1 LVAQAALASGGV
13 PTDEEPNMR
22 QGSPALLVG
31 VLVTVLALLAGMAVL
46 WSLDDAAPAANVPAP
61 SATRPPL
68 DPATLQQLV
77 DGVVEA
83 GAPGAVALVRAGQG
97 TWQGASGLGDLGAKR
112 RAWAGDR
119 FRIGSVTKSFVATV
133 VLQLVAEGSL
143 GLDDRL
149 QQWLPGA
156 VPDSQHITIRQLLN
170 HTSGLSDYTDDLL
183 GPLRVKPTRQAYQ
196 QMAARRFTPR
206 ALVAMAA
213 RHRPLFPPG
222 TRFSYSNTNYILLGL
237 VVERVTGD
245 RLAGQ
250 LHRRILAPLGLA
262 DTELPGSQ
270 WRLHGRHLH
279 GYAPP
284 NRAWLP
290 SDGPAGLV
298 DVTQSNP
305 SWVWAAGAMISS
317 AADLAHFYQAL
328 LGGRLLGP
336 ELLTAM
342 QTTADASA
350 VFGPGAGYGL
360 GLIRLPLGCGGQVWG
375 HGGEIAGYATVAFSS
390 RDAARQLVLMD
401 NLLPAPGG
409 EIQSA
414 VNNALG
420 QGLSC

>member
-1 LVAQAALASGGV
+1 
-13 PTDEEPNMR
+13 
-22 QGSPALLVG
+22 
-31 VLVTVLALLAGMAVL
+31 
-46 WSLDDAAPAANVPAP
+46 
-61 SATRPPL
+61 
-68 DPATLQQLV
+68 
-77 DGVVEA
+77 
-83 GAPGAVALVRAGQG
+83 
-97 TWQGASGLGDLGAKR
+97 
-112 RAWAGDR
+112 
-119 FRIGSVTKSFVATV
+119 VTKSFVATV
-133 VLQLVAEGSL
+133 VLQLVAEGRL
-143 GLDDRL
+143 RLDDRL

-156 VPDSQHITIRQLLN
+156 VPDGQHITIRQLLN
-170 HTSGLSDYTDDLL
+170 HTSGLADYTDDLL
-183 GPLRVKPTRQAYQ
+183 GPLRAKPTRQAYQ
-196 QMAARRFTPR
+196 QMADRRFTPQ

-222 TRFSYSNTNYILLGL
+222 TQFSYSNTNYILLGL

-290 SDGPAGLV
+290 SDGPAGLF

-317 AADLAHFYQAL
+317 AADLARFYQAL
-328 LGGRLLGP
+328 LSGRLLGP

-342 QTTADASA
+342 QTTVDASE

-375 HGGEIAGYATVAFSS
+375 HGGEIAGYATVAFSA
-390 RDAARQLVLMD
+390 RDADHQLVLMD

-409 EIQSA
+409 AVQAA